1 MKINNWALHSALPLH
16 GCALIGGAVEVAE
29 NMIRHTLDAWR
40 RETINVNS
48 PRTQMANRWFKF
60 LTAIQCQDG
69 TLVRLLIEEI
79 DRDPNRVAMVLR
91 HVTGADPTKR
101 KNRGDWRKLGEDWK
115 IWYQENKGTDA
126 VKAKGW
132 E

>member
-1 MKINNWALHSALPLH
+1 M
-16 GCALIGGAVEVAE
+16 EVAE
-29 NMIRHTLDAWR
+29 NMIRHALDAWR
-40 RETINVNS
+40 RETAHVES
-48 PRTQMANRWFKF
+48 PRSQMANRWFKF

-69 TLVRLLIEEI
+69 TLIRLLIEEI

-91 HVTGADPTKR
+91 HVTGAAPTKR
-101 KNRGDWRKLGEDWK
+101 KNRGDWKKLGEDWK